1 MIALILVL
9 ALIGVGLYLL
19 ETYVPMAP
27 PLRLIIRVVVVVAVI
42 LYLLQAFGIGD
53 IPIPRVR

>member
-42 LYLLQAFGIGD
+42 LYLLQVFGIGD
-53 IPIPRVR
+53 IPVPRIR

>member
-1 MIALILVL
+1 VIALILVL

-42 LYLLQAFGIGD
+42 LYLLQVFGIGD
-53 IPIPRVR
+53 IPVPRIR